1 MISTVIL
8 LLLLLCNV
16 CDSIPLVFN
25 KREQLESDP
34 LMSHE
39 TAATLTRWFKV
50 RRAGEEELTQV
61 VIAIKHRSSQRLEE
75 LFWSVSDPSSP
86 TYGQF
91 LQQDELSELVSPTQR
106 SVSMV
111 TSWLERN
118 GVNFKD
124 SCTFSPLRDFLLC
137 ELSVGK

>member
-1 MISTVIL
+1 MRSMIVL
-8 LLLLLCNV
+8 LLLLLCQV
-16 CDSIPLVFN
+16 CVSVPVVFN

-34 LMSHE
+34 LLSHE

-61 VIAIKHRSSQRLEE
+61 VIAIKQRSSQKLEE

-91 LQQDELSELVSPTQR
+91 LQQDDLSELVSPTQG
-106 SVSMV
+106 SISKV

-118 GVNFKD
+118 GVNFKG
-124 SCTFSPLRDFLLC
+124 SCTFTPLRDFLLC

>member
-91 LQQDELSELVSPTQR
+91 LQQDELSELVSPTQS

>member
-1 MISTVIL
+1 MMYTTVL
-8 LLLLLCNV
+8 LLLLLCHV
-16 CDSIPLVFN
+16 CACIPMVFN

-34 LMSHE
+34 PVSHE

-61 VIAIKHRSSQRLEE
+61 VVAIKQRSSQRLED

-91 LQQDELSELVSPTQR
+91 LQQDELSELVSPAQ
-106 SVSMV
+106 SSISMV
-111 TSWLERN
+111 TSWLKRN
-118 GVNFKD
+118 GVNLED
-124 SCTFSPLRDFLLC
+124 SCTFTPLRDFLLC
-137 ELSVGK
+137 ELNVGT